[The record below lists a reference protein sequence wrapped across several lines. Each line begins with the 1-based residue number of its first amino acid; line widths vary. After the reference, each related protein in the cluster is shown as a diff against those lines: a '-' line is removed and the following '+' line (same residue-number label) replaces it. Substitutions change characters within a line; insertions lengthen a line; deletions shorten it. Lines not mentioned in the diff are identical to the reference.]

1 MQELEPSSAG
11 TASQARCKIQEE
23 SGRDWFGALWGGFG
37 LWHCDPVLL
46 CWGSELPVSCIAW
59 EEMSLLFQASHPVFA
74 KQEHVWDLMVL
85 GSVSLL
91 NAAAF
96 LERAAPPLPVS

>member
-1 MQELEPSSAG
+1 MAGAGLELS
-11 TASQARCKIQEE
+11 R
-23 SGRDWFGALWGGFG
+23 GGFG

-46 CWGSELPVSCIAW
+46 SWDSELPGSCCSW
-59 EEMSLLFQASHPVFA
+59 EEMSLVFQASHPVFA
-74 KQEHVWDLMVL
+74 KQEHVWGLKVL

-96 LERAAPPLPVS
+96 LERAAPPLSVG